1 MENTQT
7 SELVTIRDNEKAVTT
22 SRIIANVFGRNHR
35 DVLRD
40 IKNLECSDEFRERNF
55 APSSYTSIQGKELP
69 MFILDRD
76 GFIRLV
82 MGFTGEKA
90 AEYKEEFIRQFS
102 RMEKMLTSDEFILL
116 RASQIQSRMIDTLR
130 LSLSRKDE
138 VIALQKTELKLTAPI
153 VQYCQ
158 EVLQAEGDMTTTIIA
173 KELGTNAQVL
183 NKILYAVGL
192 QFRQGSTWVLYAK
205 HDNKGYTKT
214 RTTVFIGHDGKDRTS
229 HLTTW
234 TEKGRKV
241 VHELYKVYQTNQTK
255 ALQPQAN

>member
-1 MENTQT
+1 MSI
-7 SELVTIRDNEKAVTT
+7 SELVTIKDNEKAVTT
-22 SRIIANVFGRNHR
+22 SRIIANVFGKNHKN
-35 DVLRD
+35 VLQS
-40 IKNLECSDEFRERNF
+40 IEKMECSEEFRRLHF
-55 APSSYTSIQGKELP
+55 QPSFYTSIQGKELP
-69 MFILDRD
+69 MFIITRD
-76 GFIRLV
+76 GFMRLV

-90 AEYKEEFIRQFS
+90 AEAKEELLRQFNA
-102 RMEKMLTSDEFILL
+102 MEALLLSDDYIIYRASKIQDKKIKMLEGAL
-116 RASQIQSRMIDTLR
+116 AQ
-130 LSLSRKDE
+130 KDE
-138 VIALQKTELKLTAPI
+138 VIALQKTELKQAAPL

-205 HDNKGYTKT
+205 HDGKGYTKT
-214 RTTVFIGHDGKDRTS
+214 RTTIFTGHDGKDRTS

-234 TEKGRKV
+234 TEKGRQLI
-241 VHELYKVYQTNQTK
+241 HNLYKAYQDSQTK